1 MVDRRRFSICRSGNG
16 GVAGSRPGRRPHFL
30 YGQEMGERSRRG
42 LCPLDLRAASGWP
55 SAKVGGAPTTDEWTG
70 VPQPVSRR
78 AAGAMP
84 LPESL
89 RNRTGSAS
97 GETRVAHHAHVR
109 SAAHGRRSFLAGLL
123 FPCWERPQP
132 ELSPQLAYSW
142 GAVVTGGYWQGTP
155 GGFSRGLAE
164 VPLSVLLWVLSL
176 TQRKYPA
183 RRGGTRQSPPPKA
196 AHSERLYEARKSP
209 PPHWA
214 ENLRKAPESSRSRGL
229 FT

>member
-1 MVDRRRFSICRSGNG
+1 MPGPAPAG
-16 GVAGSRPGRRPHFL
+16 GPISCADKKWGKEAAGG
-30 YGQEMGERSRRG
+30 YA
-42 LCPLDLRAASGWP
+42 PLTPSAASGWP
-55 SAKVGGAPTTDEWTG
+55 SAKVGGAPSTDQRTSRQHPAG
-70 VPQPVSRR
+70 RR

-84 LPESL
+84 LPASL
-89 RNRTGSAS
+89 RNRTGNAS
-97 GETRVAHHAHVR
+97 GETRVSHHAHFR